1 MQENDANN
9 EFKEVKSDTPLN
21 KEENTI
27 KDLSERR
34 DQIKKQKP
42 KEVSGEIN
50 VSENLKDDE
59 NKKVKI
65 TFKDE
70 SFVSDIVDQKTA
82 DAPTDDNETEVLTK
96 KETRPLDE
104 IRQEIIEEEKK
115 AQEKFSADDYDMI
128 SEFIIDAIDWSGSSL
143 LMFVAKDT
151 TDTPYVL
158 GVQKKQR
165 LQKQLTRILIKMEMK
180 FSFTSLFI
188 ISLILAYVT
197 PVKKALES
205 RKIIKEG
212 EKKVSEYKDNK
223 IKESKKETLSKKTVD
238 KLEKTDDNS
247 LKSSDPLYDDFLK
260 SLDNESIQNED
271 ISTLTTKEIKEVLP
285 ENLTID
291 PKSRRVI
298 KRRGRGGAR
307 K

>member
-1 MQENDANN
+1 MQENDANS
-9 EFKEVKSDTPLN
+9 EFKEVKSDIGFL
-21 KEENTI
+21 
-27 KDLSERR
+27 KDNEAPQDFSKLK
-34 DQIKKQKP
+34 DQIKEKKP

-82 DAPTDDNETEVLTK
+82 DAPTDDSELEVLTK

-143 LMFVAKDT
+143 LMFMAKDT

-165 LQKQLTRILIKMEMK
+165 LQKQLTRILIKMEVK
-180 FSFTSLFI
+180 FSFTTLFV

-212 EKKVSEYKDNK
+212 EKKISEYKDNK
-223 IKESKKETLSKKTVD
+223 VKESKKETSLKKTVD
-238 KLEKTDDNS
+238 KLEKTTD
-247 LKSSDPLYDDFLK
+247 DDFLK
-260 SLDNESIQNED
+260 SLDNELIQNED
-271 ISTLTTKEIKEVLP
+271 LPLLTPKEISEVLP

-291 PKSRRVI
+291 TKGKVV
-298 KRRGRGGAR
+298 KRRKRGGAR

>member
-1 MQENDANN
+1 MQKNDANN
-9 EFKEVKSDTPLN
+9 EFKEVKSDAPLN
-21 KEENTI
+21 KEANTI
-27 KDLSERR
+27 KDFSKIK
-34 DQIKKQKP
+34 DQIKEQKP

-104 IRQEIIEEEKK
+104 IRREIIEEEKK
-115 AQEKFSADDYDMI
+115 EQEKFSADDYDMI

-143 LMFVAKDT
+143 LMFMAKDT

-291 PKSRRVI
+291 PKSKRVV

>member
-9 EFKEVKSDTPLN
+9 DFKEVKSDVGLS

-27 KDLSERR
+27 KDFSKIK
-34 DQIKKQKP
+34 DQIKEQKP

-82 DAPTDDNETEVLTK
+82 DAPTDDSELEVLTK

-143 LMFVAKDT
+143 LMFMAKDT

-165 LQKQLTRILIKMEMK
+165 LQKQLTRILIKMEVK
-180 FSFTSLFI
+180 FSFTTLFV

-212 EKKVSEYKDNK
+212 EKKISEYKDNK
-223 IKESKKETLSKKTVD
+223 IKESKKETSSKKTVD
-238 KLEKTDDNS
+238 KLEKTTD
-247 LKSSDPLYDDFLK
+247 DDFLK
-260 SLDNESIQNED
+260 SLDNELIQNEELPL
-271 ISTLTTKEIKEVLP
+271 LTPKEISEVLP

-291 PKSRRVI
+291 TKGKVV
-298 KRRGRGGAR
+298 KRRKRGGAR